1 MTPTTAPHGRTARP
15 PAAAP
20 PVDTD
25 RADPGVAPHGHAA
38 LDAAALDAYARRYYL
53 AGDVADHDIEDVQQE
68 LSIDVLAG
76 AVEGCGRVL
85 ELGYGMGRTT
95 RELRRRGIDLEV
107 LEGAPLLAAA
117 ARAAQPDLVV
127 HEGLFETWTPPTAP
141 YDAILAPH
149 VLEHVEDPR
158 ALLHR
163 LHDWLVPGGRLV
175 AVVPNAESL
184 HRRLAVRMGLQPAL
198 DTLSP
203 RDHLVGHRRVYALD
217 GLRADV
223 EAAGLVPRQELGWFL
238 KTLPNGLMLDFP
250 RPLLEALF
258 TVSDELEPRMLANIG
273 VVAER
278 PR

>member
-1 MTPTTAPHGRTARP
+1 MTPTTTGRPT
-15 PAAAP
+15 AAP
-20 PVDTD
+20 
-25 RADPGVAPHGHAA
+25 
-38 LDAAALDAYARRYYL
+38 LDASALDAYARRYYL
-53 AGDVADHDIEDVQQE
+53 SGTVEDHDIEDLQQE

-95 RELRRRGIDLEV
+95 RELRRRGVDLEV
-107 LEGAPLLAAA
+107 LEGSPLLAAT
-117 ARAAQPDLVV
+117 AREAQPDLVV
-127 HEGLFETWTPPTAP
+127 HEGLFETWTPPAEP
-141 YDAILAPH
+141 FDAILAPH

-163 LHDWLVPGGRLV
+163 LHGWLVPGGRLV

-184 HRRLAVRMGLQPAL
+184 HRRLAVRMALQERL

-203 RDHLVGHRRVYALD
+203 RDHLVGHRRVYTLD

-223 EAAGLVPRQELGWFL
+223 ESAGLRCRDELGWFL
-238 KTLPNGLMLDFP
+238 KTLPNGMMLDFP
-250 RPLLEALF
+250 APLLHALF
-258 TVSDELEPRMLANIG
+258 TISDELEPRMLANIG

-278 PR
+278 AR

>member
-1 MTPTTAPHGRTARP
+1 MTLTGATTLDAP
-15 PAAAP
+15 
-20 PVDTD
+20 
-25 RADPGVAPHGHAA
+25 A
-38 LDAAALDAYARRYYL
+38 LDSYARRYYL
-53 AGDVADHDIEDVQQE
+53 SGDVEDHDIEDVQQE
-68 LSIDVLAG
+68 LSIDILAG
-76 AVEGCGRVL
+76 AVAGCGRVL

-107 LEGAPLLAAA
+107 LEGSPLLAAE
-117 ARAAQPDLVV
+117 ARRAQPDLLV
-127 HEGLFETWTPPTAP
+127 HEGLFETWSPAAP

-158 ALLHR
+158 TLLRR
-163 LHDWLVPGGRLV
+163 LRDWLVPGGRLV

-203 RDHLVGHRRVYALD
+203 RDRLVGHRRVYALD

-223 EAAGLVPRQELGWFL
+223 EAAGLVCRDELGWFL

-258 TVSDELEPRMLANIG
+258 TISDELEPRMLANIG